1 MNDKQ
6 AEQSETTDDPD
17 KIERREHVADAEPR
31 RLTMKEQA
39 HLPSDTVGTGSYAAV
54 SCSIMAVLL
63 TAVLI
68 GGLLL
73 FRWIF

>member
-1 MNDKQ
+1 MNDEQ
-6 AEQSETTDDPD
+6 AVKIETTEIPD
-17 KIERREHVADAEPR
+17 KIEPGELVADAEPR

-39 HLPSDTVGTGSYAAV
+39 HLPSDTVGTGSYAAI
-54 SCSIMAVLL
+54 SCSIMAILL